1 MDKNDPTAVRVIL
14 KRTSEMYGHTMYIK
28 PTLEEL
34 QRIVGGY
41 IETLTLR
48 PATMIRPSITLIVD
62 EEGKLKKKK
71 ENFHMGVHPFGDTIV
86 GDILVC
92 SFNQEGELVDL
103 DLDFRNWK
111 AYLERM
117 EAGT

>member
-1 MDKNDPTAVRVIL
+1 MDKNDPTAVRVIM
-14 KRTSEMYGHTMYIK
+14 KRSSEMYGHTMYIE
-28 PTLEEL
+28 PTLAAL
-34 QRIVGGY
+34 QRLVGGY

-48 PATMIRPSITLIVD
+48 PATMSRPSITLVLD
-62 EEGKLKKKK
+62 EDGKLKHRTP
-71 ENFHMGVHPFGDTIV
+71 NFHIGHRPFGDTIV
-86 GDILVC
+86 GTVLVC

-111 AYLERM
+111 AYVERM